1 MPAERHP
8 LPRPALHPSF
18 HPASH
23 RGLQRRLLILAA
35 AALPGL
41 ALAQKWP
48 AQPVRIVV
56 PYTAGGGSDNI
67 ARALGTELSR
77 ELGQPV
83 VVDNKPGAS
92 AMLGAELVARAAPDG
107 YTLLLADMPHTITP
121 SLYKTPYD
129 ALKDFTPVALIGSS
143 PLVLAV
149 NPKLKA
155 QSVKEYIAMARAR
168 PGQINFASGGTGTA
182 THLAGELFKQQ
193 TDTFITHIPYKGSG
207 QAVADVVAGHTE
219 SMFSSAPTVI
229 PHIKSGALRA
239 LATTGAQRS
248 PALPQVPTM
257 AESGVRGLTV
267 LHWFGLLAPAR
278 LPPGIQTA
286 LHDAV
291 ARAMATRPRLLLLDE
306 VTGGVDQRSIPGLV
320 ELVRGLRRDG
330 VTLIVIE
337 HNMQVLMSLADRVV
351 ALHLGAKIAEGTPGE
366 IQRDPRVVESYLGA
380 AYA

>member
-1 MPAERHP
+1 METGSAQARPLADRTDRLSLLLHPGVLAMSPERRSLAHP
-8 LPRPALHPSF
+8 LSRH
-18 HPASH
+18 
-23 RGLQRRLLILAA
+23 GLLRRLLLLAS

-41 ALAQKWP
+41 VLAQKWP
-48 AQPVRIVV
+48 AQPVRIIV

-77 ELGQPV
+77 ELGHPV
-83 VVDNKPGAS
+83 GVDHKPGAA

-107 YTLLLADMPHTITP
+107 YTLLMADMPHTITP

-149 NPKLKA
+149 NPKFRA
-155 QSVKEYIAMARAR
+155 QNVKEYIALARAR

-207 QAVADVVAGHTE
+207 QAIADVVAGHTE
-219 SMFSSAPTVI
+219 SMFASAPTVV
-229 PHIKSGALRA
+229 PHIRSGALRA

-248 PALPQVPTM
+248 PALPQVPTLG
-257 AESGVRGLTV
+257 ESGVRGLTV

-278 LPPGIQTA
+278 LPAGVQAT
-286 LHDAV
+286 LNDAV
-291 ARAMATRPRLLLLDE
+291 SRALATPALQARLQSLGLDLTPRTPAEFGAQMETDAA
-306 VTGGVDQRSIPGLV
+306 RW
-320 ELVRGLRRDG
+320 
-330 VTLIVIE
+330 
-337 HNMQVLMSLADRVV
+337 ARVV
-351 ALHLGAKIAEGTPGE
+351 KERNIKA
-366 IQRDPRVVESYLGA
+366 D
-380 AYA
+380 

>member
-1 MPAERHP
+1 A
-8 LPRPALHPSF
+8 
-18 HPASH
+18 
-23 RGLQRRLLILAA
+23 G
-35 AALPGL
+35 AALLAGL
-41 ALAQKWP
+41 SAVGVQAQTAYPNRPVRIIVGFPAGTGPDIVARLLAQK
-48 AQPVRIVV
+48 
-56 PYTAGGGSDNI
+56 
-67 ARALGTELSR
+67 LS
-77 ELGQPV
+77 EGWGNQGV
-83 VVDNKPGAS
+83 IVDNKPGAA

-193 TDTFITHIPYKGSG
+193 TDTFITHMPYKGSG

-239 LATTGAQRS
+239 LAVLNHNGSRL
-248 PALPQVPTM
+248 LPGVPT
-257 AESGVRGLTV
+257 
-267 LHWFGLLAPAR
+267 
-278 LPPGIQTA
+278 
-286 LHDAV
+286 
-291 ARAMATRPRLLLLDE
+291 
-306 VTGGVDQRSIPGLV
+306 
-320 ELVRGLRRDG
+320 
-330 VTLIVIE
+330 
-337 HNMQVLMSLADRVV
+337 
-351 ALHLGAKIAEGTPGE
+351 
-366 IQRDPRVVESYLGA
+366 
-380 AYA
+380 

>member
-8 LPRPALHPSF
+8 LPHPALHAALHPAA

-48 AQPVRIVV
+48 AQPVRIIV

-155 QSVKEYIAMARAR
+155 QSVKEYIALARAR

-291 ARAMATRPRLLLLDE
+291 ARAMATPALQAKLQSLGLELTPRTAAEFGAQMETDAA
-306 VTGGVDQRSIPGLV
+306 RWA
-320 ELVRGLRRDG
+320 R
-330 VTLIVIE
+330 VIKE
-337 HNMQVLMSLADRVV
+337 RNIKAD
-351 ALHLGAKIAEGTPGE
+351 
-366 IQRDPRVVESYLGA
+366 
-380 AYA
+380 